1 VETVKLK
8 RIFSFGLQGL
18 NQLLWPAVCAH
29 CSESICERDKT
40 LCADCWGELAVC
52 VGGDYCRQCGRD
64 ASLYGLVGGA
74 CGDCQGKGFYFDEI
88 ARSGVYGEALGKM
101 ILSFKK
107 GRTELDSMLGF
118 LANSALQGSSFTG
131 EIEFF
136 VPVPLHWTRRLF
148 RGYNQSFVLTKKLE
162 HSKATIN
169 TELVRIRRT
178 KFQPAVAST
187 AARARNVAGAF
198 AVRRGH
204 QFAGRVVCLVDD
216 IKTSGATLNEC
227 AKTLKEAGASKV
239 FALVLA
245 VAGQK
250 TS

>member
-8 RIFSFGLQGL
+8 RIISFGLQGL
-18 NQLLWPAVCAH
+18 NQLLWPAVCVN
-29 CSESICERDKT
+29 CGQSVSEADKT
-40 LCADCWGELAVC
+40 LCQDCWSELAGC
-52 VGGDYCRQCGRD
+52 VGGDYCRRCGRNV
-64 ASLYGLVGGA
+64 SVYGLVGGA
-74 CGDCQGKGFYFDEI
+74 CGDCRGKEFYFDEI
-88 ARSGVYGEALGKM
+88 ARSGVYDNALSKM

-118 LANSALQGSSFTG
+118 LANSALQNSGFFN

-136 VPVPLHWTRRLF
+136 VPVPLHWTRRLS
-148 RGYNQSFVLTKKLE
+148 RGYNQSLVLTKKLE
-162 HSKATIN
+162 HPKARIN

-178 KFQPAVAST
+178 KFQPVVAS
-187 AARARNVAGAF
+187 AEARAKNVAGAF

-204 QFAGRVVCLVDD
+204 RFSGRAVCLVDD